1 MKMFKS
7 YKEFLDY
14 LKSLQ
19 DFKYKEFHSRLTF
32 TKYEIIGIR
41 VPILRK
47 IAKEISKE
55 NPIKFLNNVGN
66 KYYEE
71 VFIEGLVIANLPEE
85 QLLRYLPTY
94 IKKIDNWAIC
104 DSFCNSLK
112 IVKKDSS
119 KYFNYFKEYL
129 FSKEEFTVRV
139 GLVVLL
145 NFYVNERYVKQIYKL
160 IDQITLDTYYVN
172 MASSWLLA
180 ECYIKYPEQTKEY
193 LKITKINDF
202 VFNKT
207 ISKINDS
214 YRVTKEEKEFLKSQR
229 R

>member
-71 VFIEGLVIANLPEE
+71 VFIEGLVIANLP
-85 QLLRYLPTY
+85 
-94 IKKIDNWAIC
+94 
-104 DSFCNSLK
+104 
-112 IVKKDSS
+112 
-119 KYFNYFKEYL
+119 
-129 FSKEEFTVRV
+129 
-139 GLVVLL
+139 
-145 NFYVNERYVKQIYKL
+145 
-160 IDQITLDTYYVN
+160 
-172 MASSWLLA
+172 
-180 ECYIKYPEQTKEY
+180 
-193 LKITKINDF
+193 
-202 VFNKT
+202 
-207 ISKINDS
+207 
-214 YRVTKEEKEFLKSQR
+214 
-229 R
+229 